1 MSAAAGVDLAREVDV
16 RRTDAVSSVDIRP
29 AICLAETSDVHDFRK
44 VAVQKRTFGFAIRI
58 LALHRQDA
66 EDSTAVGKIRKA
78 PAFLPFFGVEPP
90 PLPLNLARCCNLKI
104 VDVKILF
111 RDESPDERALFLLVR
126 GGLHCA
132 AVEKG
137 NEKDR
142 REDRSKN
149 QYRFRFTLHA
159 LPPIL
164 RRIAECRPH
173 CTRARS
179 RCG

>member
-1 MSAAAGVDLAREVDV
+1 MFVAADIDLAGEVDV
-16 RRTDAVSSVDIRP
+16 RRADAVFVVGVVFHARCFD
-29 AICLAETSDVHDFRK
+29 LAEAHVLRRCAARK
-44 VAVQKRTFGFAIRI
+44 LSLGLGPQRAVKAAAI
-58 LALHRQDA
+58 
-66 EDSTAVGKIRKA
+66 GKIRKA

-90 PLPLNLARCCNLKI
+90 LLPLNLACCCNLKI

-111 RDESPDERALFLLVR
+111 RDESADQRPLFLLFGSR
-126 GGLHCA
+126 LHRA

-137 NEKDR
+137 DEKDR

-149 QYRFRFTLHA
+149 QNRFRFTLHV
-159 LPPIL
+159 PPLFL
-164 RRIAECRPH
+164 RRIAEYRPH

>member
-1 MSAAAGVDLAREVDV
+1 MTVQDYDVLSRCHPAVNFLFFAAAIVLTVVLVHPAYLLVSLLCGGAYYAVL
-16 RRTDAVSSVDIRP
+16 RR
-29 AICLAETSDVHDFRK
+29 
-44 VAVQKRTFGFAIRI
+44 
-58 LALHRQDA
+58 
-66 EDSTAVGKIRKA
+66 
-78 PAFLPFFGVEPP
+78 
-90 PLPLNLARCCNLKI
+90 ARCIKTLGFLLIAMVLVAAVNP
-104 VDVKILF
+104 LF
-111 RDESPDERALFLLVR
+111 NTLGETPLFLLFGSR
-126 GGLHCA
+126 LHRA
-132 AVEKG
+132 AIEKG
-137 NEKDR
+137 DEKDR